1 MNRHMVAFVC
11 GRILLLLVALLLPSL
26 IVALVYGE
34 GWTGVWPFLVTMLI
48 AAAPGL
54 ALSLRRPTNTRIYS
68 REGFVI
74 VALSWFGFSVI
85 GALPFLLSGV
95 ITCPIDAFFE
105 AASGFTTT
113 GASILLDVEAL
124 PHSLLFW
131 RSFTHLIG
139 GMGVLVFA
147 LAVLPSIESDDVSI
161 MQAEVPGPVFGKLRA
176 RLSHT
181 ARLLYLIYLAMTA
194 VLVVFLCLGGMP
206 LFDALVHSFGT
217 AGTGGF
223 GIKNNSV
230 AFYNSS
236 YIDYCLAIG
245 MFLFGVN
252 FNLYYML
259 LYRRGRE
266 ILRNEELRW
275 YLGIALAA
283 IIAISL
289 DLIPHYSSF
298 SHLIRD
304 VVFSVSSV
312 MTTTGFSIVDF
323 AAWPLFSRIVLLLL
337 MFVGAMAGSTAG
349 GLKVSRVA
357 IYAKTFIQ
365 ELRLQVSPNR
375 RLPVRFEGRPLGSH
389 LLTRTGRYLFLYIGV
404 FTILL
409 LITSFNAPNFLSAFS
424 AVAAT
429 FNNIGPGFD
438 VVGPTGNFA
447 GFNRPTT
454 LVLAIGMIMGRLEI
468 IPVLVLLAPR
478 SWRRG

>member
-1 MNRHMVAFVC
+1 MNRKMVAYVC
-11 GRILLLLVALLLPSL
+11 GRILLLLTGLLLPSL
-26 IVALVYGE
+26 AVALIYGE
-34 GWTGVWPFLVTMLI
+34 GWAGVWPFLAAMLV

-54 ALSLRRPTNTRIYS
+54 ALSFRRPANTRIYS

-74 VALSWFGFSVI
+74 VALSWFAFSAI
-85 GALPFLLSGV
+85 GALPFLLSGAIPDPV
-95 ITCPIDAFFE
+95 DAFFE

-113 GASILLDVEAL
+113 GASIIPDVEAL

-131 RSFTHLIG
+131 RSFTHLVG

-176 RLSHT
+176 RLTHT
-181 ARLLYLIYLAMTA
+181 ARLLYIIYLAMTA
-194 VLVVFLCLGGMP
+194 VLVVLLCLGGMP
-206 LFDALVHSFGT
+206 LFDSLVHAFGT

-223 GIKNNSV
+223 GIKNSSV
-230 AFYNSS
+230 AFYNSA

-252 FNLYYML
+252 FNLYYLL
-259 LYRRGRE
+259 LYRRSRE
-266 ILRNEELRW
+266 VLRNEELRW

-283 IIAISL
+283 IIAIAL
-289 DLIPHYSSF
+289 DLIPHYSSTPR
-298 SHLIRD
+298 LIRD

-323 AAWPLFSRIVLLLL
+323 AAWPLFSRLVLLLL
-337 MFVGAMAGSTAG
+337 MFIGAMAGSTAG

-357 IYAKTFIQ
+357 IYVKTFFQ

-375 RLPVRFEGRPLGSH
+375 RVPLLFEGRQLGTQ
-389 LLTRTGRYLFLYIGV
+389 LLARTGRYLLLYIGV
-404 FTILL
+404 FTTLL
-409 LITSFNAPNFLSAFS
+409 LITAFNAPTFLSAFS

-429 FNNIGPGFD
+429 FNNIGPGLD
-438 VVGPTGNFA
+438 VVGPAGNFA

-454 LVLAIGMIMGRLEI
+454 LALAIGMIMGRLEI